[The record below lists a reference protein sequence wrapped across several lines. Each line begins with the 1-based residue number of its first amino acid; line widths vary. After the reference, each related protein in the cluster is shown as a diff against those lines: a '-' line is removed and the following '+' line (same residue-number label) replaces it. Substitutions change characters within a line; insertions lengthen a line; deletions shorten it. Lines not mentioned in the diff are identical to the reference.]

1 MPKTVSASEAKN
13 RLGALIKWS
22 QDNQDEVIIENRG
35 VRTVALVPYEAYEQL
50 LAFREQIRRQKA
62 LEQLEKLKEQVQARN
77 QDLTETQ
84 AAELGDRLTREVI
97 EEMADEGQ
105 VRFQKS

>member
-35 VRTVALVPYEAYEQL
+35 VRTVALVPYEVYEQL
-50 LAFREQIRRQKA
+50 VAFREQTRRQKA
-62 LEQLEKLKEQVQARN
+62 LERLEKLKEQVQARN

-84 AAELGDRLTREVI
+84 AAELGDQLTREVI
-97 EEMADEGQ
+97 EEMAAEGQ
-105 VRFQKS
+105 IRFQKS